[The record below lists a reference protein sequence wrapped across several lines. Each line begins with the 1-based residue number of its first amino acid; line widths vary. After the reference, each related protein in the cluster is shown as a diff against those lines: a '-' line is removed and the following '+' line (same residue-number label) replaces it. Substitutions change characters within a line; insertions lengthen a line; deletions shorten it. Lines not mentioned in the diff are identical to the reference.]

1 MIKVPKV
8 TTKTLR
14 PAEIKGGEVP
24 APQKLGWIRGKGQNA
39 GGLPNS
45 TKQLFPKS
53 SRAVPKYGN
62 GGKVISTKTGC

>member
-1 MIKVPKV
+1 MSKAPRV

-14 PAEIKGGEVP
+14 PAEIKSGEVP
-24 APQKLGWIRGKGQNA
+24 VQKIGQIRGKGQNA

-45 TKQLFPKS
+45 LKQLFPKS
-53 SRAVPKYGN
+53 SRAIPKYGN